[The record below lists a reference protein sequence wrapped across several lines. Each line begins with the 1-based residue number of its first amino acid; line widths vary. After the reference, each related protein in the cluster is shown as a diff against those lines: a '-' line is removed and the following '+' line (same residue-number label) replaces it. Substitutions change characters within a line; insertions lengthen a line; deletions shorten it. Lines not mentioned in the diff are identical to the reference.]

1 MGFFGNLFSSKSN
14 AYKKFESLFGK
25 IVQKQIS
32 NRSNDQ
38 RDAFLTPD
46 LLNRRN
52 KLANDTPF
60 SEQGA
65 KRLILDF
72 GTKGEKRSY
81 SLAKLQGMALAGE
94 RIKKKYNAA
103 TNGAKV
109 GQLIA
114 ASDEKDI
121 NCVKNGEIKTSA
133 LYKIHGNLLHF
144 QVSAS
149 PQSNYTH
156 HQVKVRLEE
165 WDSQLD
171 GLEADKTYLQ
181 AAKGAATGRV
191 SFTCDCG
198 RHRYWYRYLAT
209 TGHFALDPLEGVF
222 PKIRNPH
229 LSGCCCKHV
238 IKTLAV
244 LLSPLIQMR
253 LSKEMENQAKK
264 KGFITR
270 MVRKATGQTG
280 PDETF
285 LNTDD
290 MAASATAG
298 TDANVAE
305 LQTEFKRY
313 ISAMKGIKTKMD
325 NKAKAK
331 MDTPTT
337 QETVKALKVEKNT
350 YRSQAKKLKA
360 EKDKLE
366 RDRVAAEAEK
376 TRMRQESERDLV
388 AANAENA
395 RLRRDVMVAQMS
407 TEVTLSVY
415 RDNMSKT
422 AAVAKFA
429 ASRNI
434 PIKEATEMA
443 KQVNI

>member
-38 RDAFLTPD
+38 RDAFLTPE
-46 LLNRRN
+46 LMGRRK

-65 KRLILDF
+65 KRLILDY
-72 GTKGEKRSY
+72 GTKGEKRAY
-81 SLAKLQGMALAGE
+81 SLTELQGMALAGQ
-94 RIKKKYNAA
+94 RIKKKFNTA

-114 ASDEKDI
+114 ASDAKDI
-121 NCVKNGEIKTSA
+121 DRVKNGEIKTSA

-198 RHRYWYRYLAT
+198 RHRYWYRYLASV
-209 TGHFALDPLEGVF
+209 GHFALDPLEGVF

-229 LSGCCCKHV
+229 LTGCCCKHV

-270 MVRKATGQTG
+270 MVKKVTGQTG

-285 LNTDD
+285 LNADD
-290 MAASATAG
+290 MAASEKAG

-305 LQTEFKRY
+305 LQTAFKRY
-313 ISAMKGIKTKMD
+313 ISASKGF
-325 NKAKAK
+325 KAK
-331 MDTPTT
+331 MDNPTT

-366 RDRVAAEAEK
+366 RERVNA
-376 TRMRQESERDLV
+376 ESEV
-388 AANAENA
+388 V
-395 RLRRDVMVAQMS
+395 RLRRDVIVAQM
-407 TEVTLSVY
+407 TAEVTLSVY

-434 PIKEATEMA
+434 PIKEANEMA